1 MPLPL
6 SSFMRYID
14 QYVHVTGKF
23 HGVLLGHITMDE
35 EKYACLN
42 YDYVIQVL
50 LTIYS
55 PVSTPIN

>member
-1 MPLPL
+1 
-6 SSFMRYID
+6 MRYID

-23 HGVLLGHITMDE
+23 HGFLLGNYTMDE
-35 EKYACLN
+35 EEYACLN

-55 PVSTPIN
+55 PISTP